1 MYEYWLHRYTVTFVN
16 QTPQHRSCQLKEM
29 CLFYSVSSLKK
40 SYLITSV
47 NYWKYQIKWKWA
59 ANIFIVKFLP
69 CSCNYMYKKDK
80 GFWTSGSHI
89 FKGKS
94 KVLIGA
100 NCIIFSIVVLPTNT
114 FAIQFLLVFFF
125 LIKSDDLFFIV
136 GLS

>member
-16 QTPQHRSCQLKEM
+16 QTPQHRSYQLKEM

-40 SYLITSV
+40 SYHITSV

-59 ANIFIVKFLP
+59 ANIFIVKLLP
-69 CSCNYMYKKDK
+69 CSTITCTKRIRV
-80 GFWTSGSHI
+80 FWTSGSHI

-114 FAIQFLLVFFF
+114 FAIHFLLVFF